1 MIESLVSIDGSAV
14 DLETLRGVS
23 LSNAKQI
30 VLGFA
35 SQFGIVVHI
44 AATSPTDLSNALI
57 KFGQIPGV
65 TRVLTLSIEIQ
76 SGQDR
81 DC

>member
-1 MIESLVSIDGSAV
+1 MIESLVSINGSGV
-14 DLETLRGVS
+14 DLDTLRGTS

-57 KFGQIPGV
+57 AFAQIPGV
-65 TRVLTLSIEIQ
+65 TRVSTISIEIQ
-76 SGQDR
+76 DR
-81 DC
+81 GC